1 MKGRLREGEGKVK
14 SEGEKWYD
22 FYELP
27 LTDSAATYVAICNKC
42 TIYSAIC
49 NECSIHLLQVYHDP
63 HQVYKE
69 LYHAYHNTHNV
80 DINLQIENQYWTQL
94 MNLSQ
99 HI

>member
-1 MKGRLREGEGKVK
+1 MK

-27 LTDSAATYVAICNKC
+27 LTDSAATYVAICNK
-42 TIYSAIC
+42 
-49 NECSIHLLQVYHDP
+49 CSIHLLQVYHDP

-94 MNLSQ
+94 VN
-99 HI
+99 